1 MFNVSDIRKQ
11 FPILKRKINGKN
23 LIYFDNAATTQK
35 PRVMI
40 DALVEYYE
48 NYNAN
53 IHRGVHTL
61 SQEATEKYE
70 NVRNT
75 IKNFLHVSE
84 EYEIIFTKNDTE
96 SINIVAY
103 GCIELIT
110 EESNIVLTDLE
121 HHSNIVPWQILRKY
135 RKFETR
141 YAKFTNEGYIDIDD
155 LVDKVDQNTK
165 IVSISYVSNTFGSI
179 NDVETI
185 IRKIRQKNPDAI
197 IIVDGAQACGHF
209 DVNITQINTDFFTF
223 SAHKCLGPTGV
234 GILIGKKTL
243 LQEMTP
249 LMGGGDMIKTVTRE
263 NTTYADIPYKF
274 EAGTPNIADVIA
286 FDASIKFIQ
295 SIGVENI
302 KVYEEELTKYMLEKL
317 LDINFLTLYGSK
329 SHKKRLPI
337 FSFNIE
343 GVHSHDV
350 GTILDDF
357 GIAIRTGHNCT
368 QIIMN
373 ELKVNSVARASLCFY
388 NTMEEIDIFIN
399 ALKEIKKIFR

>member
-1 MFNVSDIRKQ
+1 MFDVLNIRKQ
-11 FPILKRKINGKN
+11 FPILKRKINGRN

-35 PRVMI
+35 PKVMI
-40 DALVEYYE
+40 DVLVEYYE

-70 NVRNT
+70 NTRNT
-75 IKNFLHVSE
+75 IRNFLHTSD

-96 SINIVAY
+96 SINTVAY
-103 GCIELIT
+103 GCIEFIT
-110 EESNIVLTDLE
+110 DDSNIVLTDLE

-135 RKFETR
+135 KNFEIR
-141 YAKFTNEGYIDIDD
+141 YSKFTDEGYIDVED
-155 LVDKVDQNTK
+155 LISKVDQNTK
-165 IVSISYVSNTFGSI
+165 IASICYVSNTFGSI

-185 IRKIRQKNPDAI
+185 IRKIRQKNQNTI
-197 IIVDGAQACGHF
+197 IVVDGAQACGHF
-209 DVNITQINTDFFTF
+209 DIDITQINTDFFTF

-234 GILIGKKTL
+234 GILVGKKTL
-243 LQEMTP
+243 LQKMTP

-263 NTTYADIPYKF
+263 NTTYAEIPNKF

-286 FDASIKFIQ
+286 FDASIKFIE
-295 SIGVENI
+295 SIGTENI
-302 KVYEEELTKYMLEKL
+302 RSYEEELTKYMLEKL
-317 LDINFLTLYGSK
+317 SDINFLTLYGSK
-329 SHKKRLPI
+329 RRENRLPI
-337 FSFNIE
+337 FSFNID

-350 GTILDDF
+350 GTILDNF

-388 NTMEEIDIFIN
+388 NTIQEIDIFIN
-399 ALKEIKKIFR
+399 ALKEIKKIFK